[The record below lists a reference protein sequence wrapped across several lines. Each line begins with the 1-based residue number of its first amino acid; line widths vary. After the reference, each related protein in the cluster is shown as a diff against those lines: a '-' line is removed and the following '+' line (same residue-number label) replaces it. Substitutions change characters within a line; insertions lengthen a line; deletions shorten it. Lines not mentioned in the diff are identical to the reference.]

1 MPCCGKIHNGE
12 ILRLVNGFAPA
23 ESRRI
28 NIFIMKR
35 HGNLYSKITEMEN
48 LELAFILSARGKR
61 WQHKVQ
67 KAEKKKD
74 ELLKNL
80 QELLIK
86 REFKTAPYRTKILY
100 EPKRRE
106 AHVLPFYPDRITHHA
121 VMNVVIPI
129 WLPYFYKHVYGCIP
143 GRGQQAASTQCMR
156 FVHKY
161 RYCAQ
166 LDVRHFFASINHEI
180 MMRII
185 RKKIKDKDVLGW
197 FDELIKSTGGEKG
210 IGLGNFPSPW
220 MGNLYLNELDQEII
234 KRFPNIGYERYCDDM
249 LAFSNSKL
257 EARQVADFIESFLL
271 NKLKL
276 TLSAKHVYPTS
287 QGVDFVGYRHFPNG
301 KILVR
306 KSTAARMKRKIR
318 AIPWLVKHRKL
329 SLSQARSTLAS
340 IAGWMKWANSYN
352 LRMKTDIDEMIKVVT
367 EFEKLQRVC

>member
-1 MPCCGKIHNGE
+1 
-12 ILRLVNGFAPA
+12 
-23 ESRRI
+23 
-28 NIFIMKR
+28 
-35 HGNLYSKITEMEN
+35 
-48 LELAFILSARGKR
+48 
-61 WQHKVQ
+61 
-67 KAEKKKD
+67 
-74 ELLKNL
+74 
-80 QELLIK
+80 
-86 REFKTAPYRTKILY
+86 
-100 EPKRRE
+100 
-106 AHVLPFYPDRITHHA
+106 
-121 VMNVVIPI
+121 
-129 WLPYFYKHVYGCIP
+129 
-143 GRGQQAASTQCMR
+143 
-156 FVHKY
+156 
-161 RYCAQ
+161 
-166 LDVRHFFASINHEI
+166 
-180 MMRII
+180 MMRVI
-185 RKKIKDKDVLGW
+185 RKKIKDKDVLNW
-197 FDELIKSTGGEKG
+197 FDELIRSTGGEKG

-257 EARQVADFIESFLL
+257 EARQAADFIESFLL

-276 TLSAKHVYPTS
+276 TLSAKRVYPTS

-340 IAGWMKWANSYN
+340 ITGWMKWANSYN